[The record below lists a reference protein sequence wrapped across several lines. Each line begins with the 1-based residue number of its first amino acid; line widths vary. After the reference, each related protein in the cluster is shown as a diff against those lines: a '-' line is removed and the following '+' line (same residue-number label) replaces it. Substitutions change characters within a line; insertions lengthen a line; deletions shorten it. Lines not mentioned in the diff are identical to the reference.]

1 MIRSVV
7 NAHVIITKT
16 VIIMHGIAI
25 MYQYNSQCFINIK
38 KWNQYQKTETQYNII
53 WLTSINSPLFP
64 IIWPTM
70 TDWCPSHC
78 FGMQHDNAPDT
89 TRKYTRNSCFTIA
102 SRFPS
107 EISSRHQFKY
117 TMYFLISE
125 WLKVKNILIYTW
137 FTCKQYIDWYAYC
150 KMLER
155 SRSKMSFKKKG

>member
-1 MIRSVV
+1 
-7 NAHVIITKT
+7 
-16 VIIMHGIAI
+16 MHIIAI
-25 MYQYNSQCFINIK
+25 IYQYNSQCFINIK
-38 KWNQYQKTETQYNII
+38 KWNQYQKTEIQYNII

-64 IIWPTM
+64 IIWLTM

-89 TRKYTRNSCFTIA
+89 TRKYTRNSCFSIA
-102 SRFPS
+102 RRLPS

-137 FTCKQYIDWYAYC
+137 FTCKQYIGMRIAKCLRDQGQKC
-150 KMLER
+150 H
-155 SRSKMSFKKKG
+155 FKKRGRYRNSVSWTICTHFSIYKV